1 MVNDS
6 FSVVLLLF
14 SCKVLDIAT
23 GCMYNIVRQLACSD
37 VYKTRCT
44 MKYRLTDDE
53 NLKKGVGV
61 MNNNKA
67 TKTLSVIQFSL
78 VDLLTAPCMNLNLF
92 RQPSKS

>member
-1 MVNDS
+1 
-6 FSVVLLLF
+6 
-14 SCKVLDIAT
+14 
-23 GCMYNIVRQLACSD
+23 
-37 VYKTRCT
+37 